1 MNASQFRVA
10 LTFDAEHP
18 DRPHHL
24 VGAEDRLRE
33 QLGALE
39 VRATYFV
46 QGRWAEAFPDQA
58 RRIGDDGHLIGNH
71 SHFHA
76 QMQMFTEAA
85 IRQDIKMAED
95 VILSIIKVDPA
106 PWFRSP
112 FGAGADDLRLQE
124 ALAATGYRQVLWN
137 ASGDDWDHRKTVQ
150 QVEDD
155 MVNTAVAHGDGAILL
170 CHTWPSYTHEGLAG
184 AVRRLRE
191 AGATFVTI
199 DQLDQELVPGIPGLP
214 KR

>member
-1 MNASQFRVA
+1 MSSQQFRVA
-10 LTFDAEHP
+10 ITFDAEHP

-33 QLGALE
+33 QLGLLGI
-39 VRATYFV
+39 RATYFV

-76 QMQMFTEAA
+76 QMQMLTEPA

-95 VILSIIKVDPA
+95 VISRIIKVDPA

-112 FGAGADDLRLQE
+112 FGSGADDPRVQE
-124 ALAATGYRQVLWN
+124 ALATTGYRQVLWN
-137 ASGDDWDHRKTVQ
+137 ASGDDWDDRKSAQ

-155 MVNTAVAHGDGAILL
+155 MVRTAMEHGDGAILL
-170 CHTWPSYTHEGLAG
+170 CHTWPSYTHEGLAA

-191 AGATFVTI
+191 AGATFVTL
-199 DQLDQELVPGIPGLP
+199 DQLDQSQVPGVPGLP
-214 KR
+214 ER

>member
-1 MNASQFRVA
+1 MALMNLLRDIPNKVVQMMMDKGYARV
-10 LTFDAEHP
+10 LSDEE
-18 DRPHHL
+18 R
-24 VGAEDRLRE
+24 
-33 QLGALE
+33 
-39 VRATYFV
+39 
-46 QGRWAEAFPDQA
+46 
-58 RRIGDDGHLIGNH
+58 
-71 SHFHA
+71 
-76 QMQMFTEAA
+76 
-85 IRQDIKMAED
+85 IKMAED
-95 VILSIIKVDPA
+95 VISSIIKVDPA

>member
-1 MNASQFRVA
+1 MNANRFRVA

-33 QLGALE
+33 QLAALGIK
-39 VRATYFV
+39 ATYVV

-95 VILSIIKVDPA
+95 VISSIIKVDPA

-112 FGAGADDLRLQE
+112 FGAGADDVRLQE
-124 ALAATGYRQVLWN
+124 ALAETGYRQVLWN
-137 ASGDDWDHRKTVQ
+137 ASGDDWDHRKSAQ

-155 MVNTAVAHGDGAILL
+155 MVTTALAHGDGAILL

-191 AGATFVTI
+191 AGATFVTV

-214 KR
+214 KG

>member
-1 MNASQFRVA
+1 MNANRFRVA

-33 QLGALE
+33 QLAALGIK
-39 VRATYFV
+39 ATYFV

-58 RRIGDDGHLIGNH
+58 RRIGEDGHLIGNH

-95 VILSIIKVDPA
+95 VISSIIKVDPA

-112 FGAGADDLRLQE
+112 FGAGADDVRLQA
-124 ALAATGYRQVLWN
+124 ALAETGYRQVLWN
-137 ASGDDWDHRKTVQ
+137 ASGDDWDHRKSAQ

-155 MVNTAVAHGDGAILL
+155 MVTTALAHGDGAILL
-170 CHTWPSYTHEGLAG
+170 CHTWPSYAHEGLAG

-191 AGATFVTI
+191 AGATFVTV

-214 KR
+214 KG

>member
-33 QLGALE
+33 QLGVLE
-39 VRATYFV
+39 VRATYFI

-124 ALAATGYRQVLWN
+124 ALAETGYRQVLWN
-137 ASGDDWDHRKTVQ
+137 ASGDDWDPRKTAQ

-155 MVNTAVAHGDGAILL
+155 MVNTAVGHGDGAILL

-191 AGATFVTI
+191 AGATFVTL

>member
-1 MNASQFRVA
+1 MSGEQFRVA

-33 QLGALE
+33 QLGTLG
-39 VRATYFV
+39 VRATYFI

-76 QMQMFTEAA
+76 QMQMFTKDA
-85 IRQDIKMAED
+85 IRQDIRMAED
-95 VILSIIKVDPA
+95 AISRIMKVDPA

-112 FGAGADDLRLQE
+112 FGAGADDVRLQE
-124 ALAATGYRQVLWN
+124 VLATSGYRQVLWN
-137 ASGDDWDHRKTVQ
+137 ASGDDWDHRKTAQ

-155 MVNTAVAHGDGAILL
+155 MVNTAVAHGDGAVLL
-170 CHTWPSYTHEGLAG
+170 CHTWPSYTHDGLAG
-184 AVRRLRE
+184 AVQRLR
-191 AGATFVTI
+191 ALGATFVTL
-199 DQLDQELVPGIPGLP
+199 DQLDQRLVPGIPGMP
-214 KR
+214 KE